1 MPEDPY
7 LILLDAL
14 AHRLPGVEP
23 ARLVQAQCL
32 QMNGRRIDFFVQ
44 RDASDQ
50 REDRIVLRCDVV
62 QLPAPASEEVCRQLL
77 CANNLWAGTHGA
89 TLALRGDDTVM
100 LGISARIASLDGAGL
115 AQMLNRLYREAGRW
129 VEKLTPTDDALAMFL
144 EMRA

>member
-14 AHRLPGVEP
+14 ARRLPGVEP

-32 QMNGRRIDFFVQ
+32 QMNNRRIDFFVQ
-44 RDASDQ
+44 RDASD
-50 REDRIVLRCDVV
+50 RGEDRIVLRCDVV

-77 CANNLWAGTHGA
+77 HANNLWAGTHGA

-115 AQMLNRLYREAGRW
+115 AHMLNSLYREAGRW
-129 VEKLTPTDDALAMFL
+129 VEKLTHTDDALAMFL
-144 EMRA
+144 EMRV